1 MHVSLFCE
9 HGEKREIGT
18 GHLYRL
24 LEIARELSSRGHVTS
39 WVQNRECNPE
49 AKVLVVDHI
58 HTQRDL
64 ILKAKAAGVKVVL
77 IDGAE
82 EDVEL
87 VDASV
92 SAIYN
97 PLAQYQGAK
106 YFAIP
111 KPSYSETYRLDTKSK
126 TAFVAMGG
134 FDANNLAYRVVRML
148 ESMDVPV
155 IVARSINHSNFKMF
169 FKNVEVLTEDDY
181 YNAMQDC
188 MIGITNGGLTL
199 IQAMCFGLPTIAIP
213 QYEHQL
219 TNIKMFPEGCIESDM
234 LRLKGHV
241 EELLESSYKRESL
254 SRFAKSYI
262 DGRGSARICS
272 IIEDLNNVKTSS

>member
-9 HGEKREIGT
+9 HGERREIGT

-24 LEIARELSSRGHVTS
+24 KEISRELSSRGHITT
-39 WVQNRECNPE
+39 WVHNRECHPQAE
-49 AKVLVVDHI
+49 VLVVDHI
-58 HTQRDL
+58 HSQRGL
-64 ILKAKAAGVKVVL
+64 ILKAKAAGIKVVL

-87 VDASV
+87 VDASI

-97 PLAQYQGAK
+97 SLAQYKGAK

-111 KPSYSETYRLDTKSK
+111 RPSYSETYRLDTKAK
-126 TAFVAMGG
+126 TVFVAMGG
-134 FDANNLAYRVVRML
+134 FDANNIAYKVVRIL
-148 ESMDVPV
+148 ESMGVPA
-155 IVARSINHSNFKMF
+155 IVARSINHSDFRMF
-169 FKNVEVLTEDDY
+169 FNNVEVLTGDDY

-188 MIGITNGGLTL
+188 VIGITNGGHTL
-199 IQAMCFGLPTIAIP
+199 MQAMCYGLPTIAIP

-219 TNIKMFPEGCIESDM
+219 TNIKMFPEGCVESDT
-234 LRLKGHV
+234 LRLKSHV
-241 EELLESSYKRESL
+241 EELLESSYRRESL
-254 SRFAKSYI
+254 SRFAKNYI

-272 IIEDLNNVKTSS
+272 IIEDLHNIKTSS